1 MMATKQ
7 AVFKLGEEEYGLDIM
22 DVNTVEKYIS
32 IEKAANLPKNV
43 KGILRLRGDVIPVYS
58 LRSKFG
64 LEEKEP
70 DHDTRLIITNSN
82 GTPIAYEVDQMRG
95 IENIDPEQLYEV
107 PSIVKSKAT
116 SYMKQVTNL
125 NGRLIVLMDHNGIL
139 ADEEQEAL
147 KNLSKK

>member
-7 AVFKLGEEEYGLDIM
+7 AVFRLGEEEYGLDIM

-32 IEKAANLPKNV
+32 IEKASNLPKNV

-95 IENIDPEQLYEV
+95 IENIDQEQLYEV
-107 PSIVKSKAT
+107 PSIVKNKAT

-147 KNLSKK
+147 KSLSK